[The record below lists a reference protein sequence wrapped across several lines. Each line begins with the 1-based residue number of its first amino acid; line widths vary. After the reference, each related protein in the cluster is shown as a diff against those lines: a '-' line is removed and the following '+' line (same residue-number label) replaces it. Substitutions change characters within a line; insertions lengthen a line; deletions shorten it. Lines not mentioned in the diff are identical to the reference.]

1 MSKFLLFTDGA
12 ARGNPGPAGV
22 GVVIT
27 DAEGTT
33 VGELAEHIGET
44 TNNVAEYTALIR
56 GLEEAL
62 KLGGTEIEIHT
73 DSELMARQLTGVY
86 KVRAEHLVPLVE
98 EVRELLRQ
106 FRRISISH
114 IMRGENKQA
123 DALARK
129 ASKPARESAK
139 TKN

>member
-1 MSKFLLFTDGA
+1 MSKLLIFTDGA
-12 ARGNPGPAGV
+12 ARGNPGPAGL

-27 DAEGTT
+27 DPEGNTLSE
-33 VGELAEHIGET
+33 VAEHIGET

-62 KLGGTEIEIHT
+62 KMGGTEVEIHT

-86 KVRAEHLVPLVE
+86 KVRAEHLVPLVQK
-98 EVRELLRQ
+98 VRELLRQ

-114 IMRGENKQA
+114 IMRGANKRA

-129 ASKPARESAK
+129 ASQSVKASQN
-139 TKN
+139 TN